1 MSVEEDREEVKNC
14 FITKERKLVM
24 EMTPQEYDEFSK
36 KGLPHDLAIS
46 IKEKRSNNADDDTAC
61 GWKRPEVLPEEF
73 EALRESE
80 AEERANNA

>member
-1 MSVEEDREEVKNC
+1 MSVEDREEVKNC

-36 KGLPHDLAIS
+36 KGLPYDLAIN
-46 IKEKRSNNADDDTAC
+46 IKEKSSNNADDDTAS
-61 GWKRPEVLPEEF
+61 GWKRSEVSSEEF
-73 EALRESE
+73 EMLRQAE